1 MFKHG
6 IEDGEEFAHA
16 CNQGHHPGFTGG
28 QEALV
33 KGTNDGI
40 AACGHQGTHVEDGS
54 DSGATAL
61 NRTAAVKATGISI
74 KWSHSDEGSNLMAVE
89 RSQFRQLNDEG
100 GGTHR
105 SNAGN
110 GLKPLMILL
119 PDRVGLNLLM
129 KIGIDGAEAL
139 LKPLNVLHDLAADRG
154 RGSAGE
160 AILF

>member
-1 MFKHG
+1 MQSG
-6 IEDGEEFAHA
+6 
-16 CNQGHHPGFTGG
+16 PPSGFTGG
-28 QEALV
+28 QETPV
-33 KGTNDGI
+33 KGTNDRI
-40 AACGHQGTHVEDGS
+40 AACGDQRTHVEDGS

-61 NRTAAVKATGISI
+61 NRTAAVKTTGISI
-74 KWSHSDEGSNLMAVE
+74 KWSYPDEGGNLMAVE

-100 GGTHR
+100 GGAHR
-105 SNAGN
+105 SNAGY

-129 KIGIDGAEAL
+129 KIRIDAAEAL

-154 RGSAGE
+154 RGRAGE